1 LFTEIF
7 IQTLIELNL
16 LLTGY
21 IKCAIC
27 GNDIE
32 YDEFH
37 PFKICLNCRIL
48 GPDKPARYMIPKG
61 SDLPPSVHDRLFP
74 IVSDEELPEIY
85 NRYFEDLRKFVEKK
99 IYKNR
104 RK

>member
-1 LFTEIF
+1 
-7 IQTLIELNL
+7 
-16 LLTGY
+16 
-21 IKCAIC
+21 
-27 GNDIE
+27 
-32 YDEFH
+32 
-37 PFKICLNCRIL
+37 
-48 GPDKPARYMIPKG
+48 MIPKG
-61 SDLPPSVHDRLFP
+61 SDLPPSIHDRLFP